1 MTNAE
6 EELRKARRELAAV
19 RRELQERRFA
29 RSQPLTSD
37 LTATALATV
46 LNHEVPPALAEA
58 RRDRER
64 LAEQLRA
71 ARAELTT
78 AKNRYTTLR
87 YDVWRLAQE
96 GVMGAEW
103 PPQALEN
110 IVNAVEDDSDDHDW
124 ERRNG

>member
-19 RRELQERRFA
+19 RRELQERRVA
-29 RSQPLTSD
+29 RSQPITSE

-46 LNHEVPPALAEA
+46 LNHAVPPALAEA
-58 RRDRER
+58 QRDRER
-64 LAEQLRA
+64 LAEQLRT
-71 ARAELTT
+71 ARAELLT

-96 GVMGAEW
+96 GLMGAEW

-110 IVNAVEDDSDDHDW
+110 IVNEVEDDSDDHDW
-124 ERRNG
+124 ERRND